1 MSLEHCARI
10 LKKNELRECDKQE
23 HRKKE
28 WTHDKVMK
36 EADKDSYEL
45 ERDMYYDVLECLK
58 KKERACLN
66 Y

>member
-23 HRKKE
+23 YRKKE
-28 WTHDKVMK
+28 WTHDN
-36 EADKDSYEL
+36 
-45 ERDMYYDVLECLK
+45 MYYDVLECLK
-58 KKERACLN
+58 KKDKTCLN

>member
-1 MSLEHCARI
+1 MSLEHCAGI
-10 LKKNELRECDKQE
+10 LKKNKLRECDKRE
-23 HRKKE
+23 NRKKE

-58 KKERACLN
+58 KGQKHV
-66 Y
+66 